1 MKWKTHIVMVGN
13 KCGTFWKGDTSAF
26 LWVRDILKPRPRVQ
40 SVKVPVWDIHTL
52 HVRPS
57 DVITTNN
64 QNFETSI
71 ALQKIKTLSQLCEK
85 KSRLQ
90 SRPGQEKCF
99 EIQLLSGSVCFSL
112 QLPPIKYTCSISVQC
127 SCLYQ
132 LTRLLRLISLAHLT
146 TKLPFSLSQEQNLLA
161 LGNWTHGF
169 WGIIICHPYIS
180 HSLCVNVRRV

>member
-13 KCGTFWKGDTSAF
+13 KCGTLWKGDTSAV

-52 HVRPS
+52 RPS

-64 QNFETSI
+64 QDFETSI

-112 QLPPIKYTCSISVQC
+112 QPPPIKYYLLDRLSDAMFMP
-127 SCLYQ
+127 YQ

-169 WGIIICHPYIS
+169 LEIIICHLYIS
-180 HSLCVNVRRV
+180 HSLCVNVRRF